1 MIRHFCPTADYDR
14 AIASGER
21 ALAIAAAVGDFGLQ
35 VGTQC
40 LLGQAYYFA
49 GDYCRARVILRRDV
63 ASLEGELVYEHFGLP
78 VPASVYSRTWLVASL
93 AELGAFAEGIGHGE
107 EEVRIA
113 ESVAQPYSLVHA
125 SFSAGLLYLRKGD
138 LDKAITVLERS
149 LGLCQVWNIRGWVTN
164 ITSHLGYAYAL
175 SGRIAEAVPILE
187 QAVGSSVLT
196 TGMGLLWMAYL
207 SETYL
212 LAGRRDEAIQI
223 AGRALEFARRQN
235 ELGNQGWVFHL
246 LGEIGM
252 HRDPPEVEQAEEY
265 YRQAM
270 MLADELGMRPLLAH
284 CHHGLGTLY
293 AKICRREQA
302 RSELFT
308 AIDLYRAMDMTFWL
322 PPAEATLA
330 QVE

>member
-1 MIRHFCPTADYDR
+1 
-14 AIASGER
+14 
-21 ALAIAAAVGDFGLQ
+21 V
-35 VGTQC
+35 
-40 LLGQAYYFA
+40 
-49 GDYCRARVILRRDV
+49 
-63 ASLEGELVYEHFGLP
+63 
-78 VPASVYSRTWLVASL
+78 
-93 AELGAFAEGIGHGE
+93 
-107 EEVRIA
+107 
-113 ESVAQPYSLVHA
+113 
-125 SFSAGLLYLRKGD
+125 
-138 LDKAITVLERS
+138 
-149 LGLCQVWNIRGWVTN
+149 
-164 ITSHLGYAYAL
+164 
-175 SGRIAEAVPILE
+175 
-187 QAVGSSVLT
+187 SVLT

-284 CHHGLGTLY
+284 CHRGLGTLY
-293 AKICRREQA
+293 AKIGRHEQA